1 MENVTLD
8 SIIFPTWEIVM
19 ESEEC
24 MLNSEE
30 SSDEETSDN
39 EKLREDIE
47 TMQTLNKKSI
57 GLSAEEIS
65 KYVGNDMKLDKL
77 YKKFQKTTKVSPD
90 QVIRYQRFGD
100 PLWISMKN
108 RPNSND
114 IPVCEQCGATRHF
127 EFQIMPQL
135 LNSLNLDVV
144 KDDVSIEGID
154 WGVLA
159 VFTCSRSCDD
169 GLSYKPEFLWK
180 QEVESLQETT

>member
-1 MENVTLD
+1 MTLD
-8 SIIFPTWEIVM
+8 SIIFPTWEIAM
-19 ESEEC
+19 ESEEY

-47 TMQTLNKKSI
+47 TMQTLNKKSN

-77 YKKFQKTTKVSPD
+77 YKKFQKTTKLSPD

-100 PLWISMKN
+100 PLWISIKD

-114 IPVCEQCGATRHF
+114 IPVCEQCGATRKF

-144 KDDVSIEGID
+144 KEGDVSIESID